1 MEKPT
6 PEEIEYQID
15 HRHESYARETHIS
28 MSICLALAATAVV
41 LRVLARRMKNAALGK
56 DDYMIFAAL
65 VCRIYGSVI
74 LNLFV
79 CILDEPANPV
89 YSLQFFSASYVTGN
103 FVSTLSI
110 LYIHQSIEASAER
123 GYQRNSFHI

>member
-28 MSICLALAATAVV
+28 MSICLALATTAVV

-65 VCRIYGSVI
+65 VCHVHGSVI
-74 LNLFV
+74 LSLFI
-79 CILDEPANPV
+79 CTSDEAANPV
-89 YSLQFFSASYVTGN
+89 YS
-103 FVSTLSI
+103 I
-110 LYIHQSIEASAER
+110 
-123 GYQRNSFHI
+123 